1 MEKTENANSINSKG
15 LSEKALENLRRNSE
29 ITQSRTPKAKRYL
42 YLDDSQEA
50 IRRFDPEQIEP
61 QEIDY
66 GGTGEKTQRFDYT
79 VTDPNTDPK
88 IDEVE
93 TFRASITASGDIDAL
108 LAEGYSLLKLR
119 RKGTGFDTKYQI
131 TPVKET

>member
-1 MEKTENANSINSKG
+1 MRKRSKI
-15 LSEKALENLRRNSE
+15 SEE
-29 ITQSRTPKAKRYL
+29 IQRSDKVGCQKQKGIFTWMIVKKPL
-42 YLDDSQEA
+42 
-50 IRRFDPEQIEP
+50 RRFDPEQIEP